1 MLLTFGSINV
11 DLIVPV
17 QNLPQPGET
26 VLGTDYSLLPGGKG
40 ANQALAARRA
50 GSEVLLA
57 GAVGSDQF
65 AGVALNLLRRAG
77 VDVHLVRVVE
87 LPTGCAAI
95 MVSDTGENA
104 IAVAPGAN
112 ASVHA
117 NQIPDELLDAKT
129 VLIAQMEVPPAE
141 SEMLIRRVRKRGG
154 RCLLNLAPA
163 LQFDLGLLP
172 EIDLLVANEHEA
184 ATLGPDLPRV
194 GRALRQALI
203 VTRGARGAAAFLAD
217 GSSLDVPA
225 LAVAPVD
232 TTGAGDAFTGVL
244 GASIDQGFSLAEAL
258 SRASVAGALTC
269 LAYGAQSALPDKAAI
284 DRALSSLA
292 IYPTQPR

>member
-184 ATLGPDLPRV
+184 ATLGPDLARV

-217 GSSLDVPA
+217 GSSLDVPS

>member
-1 MLLTFGSINV
+1 MILTFGSINV

-65 AGVALNLLRRAG
+65 AEVALNLLRRAG

-172 EIDLLVANEHEA
+172 EIDILVANKHEA
-184 ATLGPDLPRV
+184 ATLGPDLPQV

-225 LAVAPVD
+225 LAVEPVD

>member
-117 NQIPDELLDAKT
+117 NQVPEELLDTNT

-141 SEMLIRRVRKRGG
+141 SETLIRRVRKRGG

-184 ATLGPDLPRV
+184 ATLGPDLARV

-217 GSSLDVPA
+217 GSSLDVPS

>member
-1 MLLTFGSINV
+1 MILTFGSINV

-117 NQIPDELLDAKT
+117 NQIPDEFLDAKT

-184 ATLGPDLPRV
+184 ATLGPDLARV

-269 LAYGAQSALPDKAAI
+269 LARGAQSALPDKPAV

-292 IYPTQPR
+292 IYPTKPW

>member
-184 ATLGPDLPRV
+184 ANLGPDLARV

>member
-26 VLGTDYSLLPGGKG
+26 VLGADYSLLPGGKG

-141 SEMLIRRVRKRGG
+141 SETLIRRVRKRGG

>member
-1 MLLTFGSINV
+1 MILTFGSINV

-65 AGVALNLLRRAG
+65 AEVALNLLRRAG

-117 NQIPDELLDAKT
+117 NQVPDQLIDAST

-141 SEMLIRRVRKRGG
+141 TETLIRRVRKRGG

-172 EIDLLVANEHEA
+172 EVDLLVANELEA

-225 LAVAPVD
+225 FAVAPVD

-244 GASIDQGFSLAEAL
+244 GAGIDQGFSLTEAL

-269 LAYGAQSALPDKAAI
+269 LARGAQSALPDKPAI

-292 IYPTQPR
+292 SRPTKP

>member
-1 MLLTFGSINV
+1 MILTFGSINV

>member
-172 EIDLLVANEHEA
+172 EIDILVANKHEA
-184 ATLGPDLPRV
+184 ATLGPDLPQV

-258 SRASVAGALTC
+258 RRASVAGALTC

>member
-1 MLLTFGSINV
+1 MILTFGSINV

-117 NQIPDELLDAKT
+117 NQIPDEFLDAKT

-172 EIDLLVANEHEA
+172 EIDILVANKHEA
-184 ATLGPDLPRV
+184 ATLGPDLPQV

-225 LAVAPVD
+225 LAVEPVD

-244 GASIDQGFSLAEAL
+244 GAGIDQGFSLAEAL
-258 SRASVAGALTC
+258 RRASVAGALTC

-292 IYPTQPR
+292 IYPTKPR

>member
-1 MLLTFGSINV
+1 MILTFGSINV

-65 AGVALNLLRRAG
+65 AGLALNLLRRAG

-117 NQIPDELLDAKT
+117 NQVPDELLDANT

-141 SEMLIRRVRKRGG
+141 SETLIRRVRKRGG

-172 EIDLLVANEHEA
+172 EVDLLVANEHEA

-217 GSSLDVPA
+217 GSSLDVSA
-225 LAVAPVD
+225 LAVEPVD

-244 GASIDQGFSLAEAL
+244 GAGIDQGFSLAEAL

-269 LAYGAQSALPDKAAI
+269 LARGAQSALPDKPAI

-292 IYPTQPR
+292 IYPTKPW

>member
-65 AGVALNLLRRAG
+65 AEVALNLLRRAG

-184 ATLGPDLPRV
+184 ATLGPDLARV

-244 GASIDQGFSLAEAL
+244 GANIDQGFSLAEAL

>member
-1 MLLTFGSINV
+1 MILTFGSINV

-50 GSEVLLA
+50 GSEVLLV

-77 VDVHLVRVVE
+77 VDVHLVQVVE

-95 MVSDTGENA
+95 MVSHTGENA

-141 SEMLIRRVRKRGG
+141 SEMLIRRVRRRGG

-184 ATLGPDLPRV
+184 ATLGPDLARV

>member
-117 NQIPDELLDAKT
+117 NQVPEELLDTNT

-141 SEMLIRRVRKRGG
+141 SETLIRRVRKRGG

>member
-1 MLLTFGSINV
+1 MILTFGSINV

-184 ATLGPDLPRV
+184 ANLGPDLARV

>member
-1 MLLTFGSINV
+1 MILTFGSINV

-95 MVSDTGENA
+95 MVRTRE
-104 IAVAPGAN
+104 
-112 ASVHA
+112 
-117 NQIPDELLDAKT
+117 KT
-129 VLIAQMEVPPAE
+129 LSRWRPVL
-141 SEMLIRRVRKRGG
+141 
-154 RCLLNLAPA
+154 
-163 LQFDLGLLP
+163 
-172 EIDLLVANEHEA
+172 
-184 ATLGPDLPRV
+184 
-194 GRALRQALI
+194 
-203 VTRGARGAAAFLAD
+203 TR
-217 GSSLDVPA
+217 
-225 LAVAPVD
+225 
-232 TTGAGDAFTGVL
+232 AFTPTRYRTNC
-244 GASIDQGFSLAEAL
+244 STRRRCS
-258 SRASVAGALTC
+258 SHRWR
-269 LAYGAQSALPDKAAI
+269 YRLPKAKC
-284 DRALSSLA
+284 
-292 IYPTQPR
+292 

>member
-1 MLLTFGSINV
+1 MILTFGSINV

-184 ATLGPDLPRV
+184 ATLGPDLARV

-225 LAVAPVD
+225 LAVEPVD

-244 GASIDQGFSLAEAL
+244 GAGIDQGFPLAEAL
-258 SRASVAGALTC
+258 RRASVAGALTC

-292 IYPTQPR
+292 IYPTKPR

>member
-117 NQIPDELLDAKT
+117 NQIPDEFLDAKT

-184 ATLGPDLPRV
+184 ANLGPDLARV
-194 GRALRQALI
+194 GRALRQAAHRHPRRSR
-203 VTRGARGAAAFLAD
+203 RGRVPRRWKQPRCARIG
-217 GSSLDVPA
+217 
-225 LAVAPVD
+225 
-232 TTGAGDAFTGVL
+232 
-244 GASIDQGFSLAEAL
+244 
-258 SRASVAGALTC
+258 SRARR
-269 LAYGAQSALPDKAAI
+269 Y
-284 DRALSSLA
+284 DRCRGRL
-292 IYPTQPR
+292 Y

>member
-1 MLLTFGSINV
+1 MILTFGSINV

-117 NQIPDELLDAKT
+117 NQIPDEFLDAKT

-172 EIDLLVANEHEA
+172 EIDILVANKHEA
-184 ATLGPDLPRV
+184 ATLGPDLPQV

-225 LAVAPVD
+225 LAVEPVD

-244 GASIDQGFSLAEAL
+244 GAGIDQGFPLAEAL
-258 SRASVAGALTC
+258 RRASVAGALAC
-269 LAYGAQSALPDKAAI
+269 LAHGALPDKPAI
-284 DRALSSLA
+284 DRALGSLA
-292 IYPTQPR
+292 IYPTKPR

>member
-65 AGVALNLLRRAG
+65 AEVALNLLRRAG

-184 ATLGPDLPRV
+184 VMLGPDLPRL

-203 VTRGARGAAAFLAD
+203 VTRGARGAAAVLAD

-292 IYPTQPR
+292 IYPTKPR